1 MLRRRV
7 PPNELSTARVGRAA
21 NVTKDDARLGSRG
34 LLRCVGTGPPVQV
47 RLTRSGRS
55 SCRLRS
61 LLSNTNATRACTPDV
76 ANGTRAQGHRDTEAQ
91 GHSRTKTCRGTGAH
105 RRRQRDSGTSGTRG
119 TGAQR
124 GCLGVQRQPAACLE
138 TWRTRF
144 VYGHGPRRGACG
156 GAGSN
161 AWAQSS
167 GRTPMPHAH
176 NKARTESHKTSRARA
191 WTDGHGRAWKGAEG
205 PRRALAGHEHVDAP
219 PRRRRGC
226 LGRARQ
232 RERGRCSWSC
242 SCRTYTQ
249 RGRRR

>member
-76 ANGTRAQGHRDTEAQ
+76 AHGTGAHGAQGHR
-91 GHSRTKTCRGTGAH
+91 GTKPYRGTGAH
-105 RRRQRDSGTSGTRG
+105 RRRQRDSGTWGTRG

-144 VYGHGPRRGACG
+144 DYCHGPRRGACV

-161 AWAQSS
+161 AQAQSS
-167 GRTPMPHAH
+167 GTAPMLHAH
-176 NKARTESHKTSRARA
+176 NGAHRIAQNVSRHA
-191 WTDGHGRAWKGAEG
+191 HGRTGTAEHGKALKGPG
-205 PRRALAGHEHVDAP
+205 GLLQVTSTWTHRRAADADV
-219 PRRRRGC
+219 
-226 LGRARQ
+226 
-232 RERGRCSWSC
+232 
-242 SCRTYTQ
+242 
-249 RGRRR
+249 